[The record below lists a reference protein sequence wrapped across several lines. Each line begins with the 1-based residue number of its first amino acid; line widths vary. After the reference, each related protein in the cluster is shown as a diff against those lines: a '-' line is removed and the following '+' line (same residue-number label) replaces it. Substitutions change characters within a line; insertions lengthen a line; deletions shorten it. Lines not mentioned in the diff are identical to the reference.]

1 MDVLIVTFK
10 LEGIST
16 EAWEQQAAQLAPKF
30 RAMPDLLSK
39 VWLADP
45 KTNTYGGAYLWR
57 DRASLD
63 AYLDGPVFGALNQ
76 LPGVHSI
83 ETRTFA
89 ALEAPT
95 RISLGTVA
103 TPRTETVFEADRL
116 GVPS

>member
-10 LEGIST
+10 LENISV

-30 RAMPDLLSK
+30 AAMPDLHSK

-45 KTNTYGGAYLWR
+45 DTNTYGGAYLWR

-63 AYLDGPVFGALNQ
+63 AYLAGPVFGAVNQ

-95 RISLGTVA
+95 RISVGAIA
-103 TPRTETVFEADRL
+103 TTRR
-116 GVPS
+116 